1 MKNKN
6 QQKNWLGIKIH
17 DTDGFIHWRTEES
30 EVLKIRNLYN
40 SILVE
45 EPSLKKTIDEL
56 LEKIWSE
63 GFKEG
68 QDAGDIL
75 DG

>member
-17 DTDGFIHWRTEES
+17 DTDGFIYWRTKES
-30 EVLKIRNLYN
+30 EVLEIRNLYN
-40 SILVE
+40 NILVE
-45 EPSLKKTIDEL
+45 KPELKNTVDKL

-68 QDAGDIL
+68 YDE
-75 DG
+75 